1 MHRGGGAA
9 LTPPTN
15 NARWRSSSTCIC
27 GAYSYLTYMYKYC
40 ANEALSSFGF
50 VPLAQAQTSQEGR
63 PSAHAA
69 LWAGFGLIKWAWS
82 KIFAAL
88 TRGYTVQKPLSI
100 DPAYA
105 PECTHTCT
113 HKHIHTCTHTH
124 TYTHAHTHLQRVPV
138 NTYQVAKEKG
148 DRSSFVVITVFQ
160 S

>member
-1 MHRGGGAA
+1 MSGAYLSCFLVARKPPKGGRGSSYMHRGGGAA

-105 PECTHTCT
+105 PECSVT
-113 HKHIHTCTHTH
+113 
-124 TYTHAHTHLQRVPV
+124 
-138 NTYQVAKEKG
+138 
-148 DRSSFVVITVFQ
+148 VILG
-160 S
+160 